1 MSQGSVG
8 RRTKVNAWYRCR
20 KGRRD
25 LTMAVPAHPVLPV
38 SVGLLV
44 SSGFKAGVAN
54 VSEVPEGDLRDRHVE
69 VSPSHVTPLI

>member
-1 MSQGSVG
+1 
-8 RRTKVNAWYRCR
+8 
-20 KGRRD
+20 
-25 LTMAVPAHPVLPV
+25 MAVPAHPVLPV